1 MLSKNMFMGLTI
13 SYILV
18 LLFGLTSCD
27 VEKDKEK
34 CTNQLI
40 GLATCLPYVSGE
52 SKFPPMDCCT
62 GFKEVLQKSKECLCL
77 LVKDRNDPSLGF
89 KINAT
94 LALSLP
100 SKCNAPVNQSITD
113 CPAVLHLP
121 PNSPD
126 AKVFEDFANSG
137 KKSNAT
143 APPAAENSSTEMPP
157 ANPKSDGGKSKSRL
171 GVEMVSWLSLAM
183 VACSSY
189 LAQYL

>member
-1 MLSKNMFMGLTI
+1 MESSKNVFMGLMI
-13 SYILV
+13 SSILV

-34 CTNQLI
+34 CTNQLV

-62 GFKEVLQKSKECLCL
+62 GFKQVLRNSKECLCL
-77 LVKDRNDPSLGF
+77 LVKDRNDPSLGL

-100 SKCNAPVNQSITD
+100 ARCNAPVNESITD
-113 CPAVLHLP
+113 CPALLHLP

-126 AKVFEDFANSG
+126 AKVFEDFANMG

-143 APPAAENSSTEMPP
+143 APAAGGNSSTGTTS
-157 ANPKSDGGKSKSRL
+157 ANQKNDGGKSTSRV
-171 GVEMVSWLSLAM
+171 GAKMVSWLSLAM
-183 VACSSY
+183 VAVHI
-189 LAQYL
+189 LHA